1 MHFAGRF
8 AAKEAIK
15 KCIYSS
21 GYEKE
26 IAFSEIEILPDVN
39 GIPIVSYID
48 ELTYKEIKVSIAHES
63 DFAIAMAIFFYK

>member
-1 MHFAGRF
+1 LHFAGRF

-26 IAFSEIEILPDVN
+26 ISFSKIEILPDVN